1 MMENV
6 AGEFE
11 RIDGAH
17 PCSESVVNDAGW
29 CRTLLSQGGHACFGL
44 LMDVCVFRLMDV
56 CVSVQADGCVCV
68 SVQAD
73 GCVCECSG

>member
-11 RIDGAH
+11 RIDEAH

-44 LMDVCVFRLMDV
+44 LMDVCV
-56 CVSVQADGCVCV
+56 QADGC
-68 SVQAD
+68 A
-73 GCVCECSG
+73 CSG

>member
-1 MMENV
+1 MVQECPWRV
-6 AGEFE
+6 DEA
-11 RIDGAH
+11 D

-44 LMDVCVFRLMDV
+44 LMDVCVFRLMGV
-56 CVSVQADGCVCV
+56 C
-68 SVQAD
+68 VQAD

>member
-56 CVSVQADGCVCV
+56 CVSVQADECVRVCVCV
-68 SVQAD
+68 
-73 GCVCECSG
+73 CVCSG